1 MQGAMNLG
9 KKAQL
14 TYIFAPRAEEVYSSK
29 SEPFMY
35 KCAKLKTVILTKVK
49 SIDYINNNTGG
60 VWYFG
65 SDLNNLPNSYENK
78 NITFAAPNLSYAANW
93 AEKMNVDF
101 IETGQISFNKIS
113 DDTVYYST
121 HDKELT
127 LNLCFVKSLWDL
139 EEINKNKKESTVC
152 ALLDLNNDNILNA
165 KDFAI
170 INKK

>member
-1 MQGAMNLG
+1 M
-9 KKAQL
+9 
-14 TYIFAPRAEEVYSSK
+14 
-29 SEPFMY
+29 
-35 KCAKLKTVILTKVK
+35 
-49 SIDYINNNTGG
+49 
-60 VWYFG
+60 
-65 SDLNNLPNSYENK
+65 NNLPSSYENK

-93 AEKMNVDF
+93 AKKMNVDF

-113 DDTVYYST
+113 GETVYYST

-139 EEINKNKKESTVC
+139 EEINKNKKESTIS

>member
-1 MQGAMNLG
+1 M
-9 KKAQL
+9 
-14 TYIFAPRAEEVYSSK
+14 
-29 SEPFMY
+29 
-35 KCAKLKTVILTKVK
+35 
-49 SIDYINNNTGG
+49 
-60 VWYFG
+60 
-65 SDLNNLPNSYENK
+65 
-78 NITFAAPNLSYAANW
+78 SYAANW

-113 DDTVYYST
+113 GDTVYYST

-139 EEINKNKKESTVC
+139 EEINKNKKESTIS